1 MLSGCIRYANMIDV
15 YPSVESGFDL
25 LAQQYDQ
32 NTNHSRSQDLMR
44 SLVTII
50 KTSPYEYC
58 YCYYSLKRPL

>member
-25 LAQQYDQ
+25 LAQQYNQ
-32 NTNHSRSQDLMR
+32 NTNHFRSQDLMR

-50 KTSPYEYC
+50 KTAPY
-58 YCYYSLKRPL
+58 